1 MQQPCGIAALDV
13 RAEGVGQF
21 PGDVR
26 ATLRKIPEVH
36 GALGQQRLAELD
48 GPLQTETEHQVQAVP
63 ESQPPQGLAQ
73 GLAGRTDVP
82 GGAVGG
88 GDQASGDLR
97 IAAELILQHAQR
109 MLLGAQATIAG
120 GTHVGQQRRPL
131 RGVARAFE
139 ESLQV
144 LARVPLRQRTG
155 DHFVALQQQ
164 PSQALHQVLGLE
176 RLHQVGGRRQ
186 CHGGAHAGLV
196 GAVADQDERLLGDR
210 AAQARFAQQLEAI
223 HLRQVQLGQDQREA
237 PAPAMR
243 QRFSAIAAEDQ
254 PGIAT
259 HAEDQLAKQVATP
272 GVRVGNQDDGGLF
285 RGTHGVPLRTWRTER
300 DAPGMTGGH
309 DTARGHTRV

>member
-1 MQQPCGIAALDV
+1 MRAQRAAGRSGPSARCGGASPA
-13 RAEGVGQF
+13 G
-21 PGDVR
+21 PR
-26 ATLRKIPEVH
+26 ATK
-36 GALGQQRLAELD
+36 
-48 GPLQTETEHQVQAVP
+48 
-63 ESQPPQGLAQ
+63 
-73 GLAGRTDVP
+73 
-82 GGAVGG
+82 
-88 GDQASGDLR
+88 
-97 IAAELILQHAQR
+97 
-109 MLLGAQATIAG
+109 
-120 GTHVGQQRRPL
+120 
-131 RGVARAFE
+131 
-139 ESLQV
+139 
-144 LARVPLRQRTG
+144 VPLPTR
-155 DHFVALQQQ
+155 
-164 PSQALHQVLGLE
+164 PSRKPSLALHQVLGLE

-285 RGTHGVPLRTWRTER
+285 AALMAFLFEPGEPSGTHQ
-300 DAPGMTGGH
+300 A
-309 DTARGHTRV
+309 

>member
-109 MLLGAQATIAG
+109 MPSALRQRSLAARTSASNGAPSAES
-120 GTHVGQQRRPL
+120 
-131 RGVARAFE
+131 RAFE

-272 GVRVGNQDDGGLF
+272 GSGSAIRMTGAFFAALMAFLF
-285 RGTHGVPLRTWRTER
+285 EPGEPSGTHQ
-300 DAPGMTGGH
+300 A
-309 DTARGHTRV
+309 